1 VKRDGFKGLRVLPWV
16 WGLPPDDRRYYPLFA
31 ECCELDIPF
40 CTQVGHAGPLRE
52 SEPGRPIPY
61 LDRVALEFPELR
73 ILAGHIGVPWLD
85 EMLSLVMK
93 HPNVFIDTSA
103 YKVSRYPSDLVDYMR
118 GNKRHRVLFGSN
130 HPFWPAGECIAG
142 LDDLQ
147 LGADARSA
155 FLADNARRL
164 FKLA

>member
-1 VKRDGFKGLRVLPWV
+1 
-16 WGLPPDDRRYYPLFA
+16 
-31 ECCELDIPF
+31 
-40 CTQVGHAGPLRE
+40 
-52 SEPGRPIPY
+52 
-61 LDRVALEFPELR
+61 
-73 ILAGHIGVPWLD
+73 
-85 EMLSLVMK
+85 
-93 HPNVFIDTSA
+93 
-103 YKVSRYPSDLVDYMR
+103 MR

-155 FLADNARRL
+155 FLTDNAQRL